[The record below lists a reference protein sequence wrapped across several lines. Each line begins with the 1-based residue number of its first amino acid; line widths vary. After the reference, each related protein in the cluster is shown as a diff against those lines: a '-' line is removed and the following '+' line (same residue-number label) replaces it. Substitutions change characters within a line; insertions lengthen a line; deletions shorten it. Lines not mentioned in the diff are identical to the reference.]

1 MSSEEENIE
10 IKQKIISHIKQT
22 FPEEQ
27 KNSAINQIE
36 SMSSEQLENFLEKNN
51 MINNEESPEC
61 VFCAIAS
68 DKIHSV
74 KLGENEDAVA
84 VLEINPISKGH
95 TLIIPLEHSETASK
109 KSLTLAEK
117 ISKKLKEK
125 LGVKEV
131 KISKSKLFGHEII
144 NLLPVYE
151 NEIFNSKK
159 NSVKTEELER
169 IKEEIEREEEKKD
182 KEPKSKIEEIKEFF
196 RLPKRIP

>member
-1 MSSEEENIE
+1 MLSKEDSIE
-10 IKQKIISHIKQT
+10 IKQKIISHIEQT

-27 KNSAINQIE
+27 KFSAISQIE

-51 MINNEESPEC
+51 MINNEESPGC

-95 TLIIPLEHSETASK
+95 TIIIPKEHSETASK
-109 KSLTLAEK
+109 KSFVLAEK

-125 LGVKEV
+125 LGAKEV
-131 KISKSKLFGHEII
+131 KTSASKLFGHEVIT
-144 NLLPVYE
+144 LLPIYE
-151 NEIFNSKK
+151 NENFNSKK
-159 NSVKTEELER
+159 NSVKMEELEK
-169 IKEEIEREEEKKD
+169 IKEEIIEKLED
-182 KEPKSKIEEIKEFF
+182 KEDELKSKIEEVKEFF